1 LAKTTVVLGLVMSLI
16 GGVAPRLVKADGN
29 IVATLKGEANVAVS
43 FEKAKAGPR
52 AAAKTCTKAA
62 VKKGDK
68 TMKPITTI
76 NDGVGKVSSLPG
88 E

>member
-1 LAKTTVVLGLVMSLI
+1 MSLI

-52 AAAKTCTKAA
+52 AAKTCTKAA